1 MFARVHLLLPRLTA
15 CLTAGLAVGLAAG
28 LTACLNDDAYTA
40 GDYAIT
46 VTNRANGCNFAS
58 WTPGDAAAAS
68 VTITQNRND
77 VAASVTGLG
86 ALVLEVSIGGHV
98 FSGKVNGGT
107 LSLNL
112 FGSRSYSTGNCT
124 YTYNGEIRATLDGN
138 ELDGQLEYR
147 AATNGNPDCAG
158 ITDCLSFQEF
168 TGTRPQM
175 IYNAVTAAP
184 RASGSSAPPT
194 AR

>member
-1 MFARVHLLLPRLTA
+1 MFARLLLLLP
-15 CLTAGLAVGLAAG
+15 CLAA
-28 LTACLNDDAYTA
+28 CFNDDAFVA

-46 VTNRANGCNFAS
+46 VTNRTNGCNFGN
-58 WTPGDAAAAS
+58 WTPGDAAASS

-77 VAASVTGLG
+77 VSASVTGLG
-86 ALVLEVSIGGHV
+86 ALALEVAIGGHV
-98 FSGKVNGGT
+98 FTGKVAGGT

-112 FGSRSYSTGNCT
+112 LGTRSYSTGNCT

-138 ELDGQLEYR
+138 LLEGQLEYR

-175 IYNAVTAAP
+175 IYNSVTAAP
-184 RASGSSAPPT
+184 RVSGPSAPPT